1 MAKLRLGC
9 LPLRIETGRYCVPKL
24 IESERKCLVCESDSV
39 EDELHFLFYCS
50 QYSKLRQDWYSNME
64 LPINFDN
71 LDSNLKLNIVL
82 NDNSNVKQTAK
93 FISNAFNLRTSL

>member
-1 MAKLRLGC
+1 MSIYSIQITLKFHGDSCFHQL
-9 LPLRIETGRYCVPKL
+9 V